1 MTAAVLA
8 LQRRTFASLRRHRN
22 YRLFFTGQV
31 VSLAGSWMQNIALAW
46 LVLQLSPS
54 PLAVGALAFCRFAPY
69 TVLGLFAGSI
79 VDRFETRRIVLVT
92 QAAAMV
98 VSTVLAVVVLTGV
111 ATLPLVLVLATLL
124 GVAIVFD
131 APGRQALTYEMVG
144 ADELPNAVALNSSLL
159 NASRVVGPALA
170 GLVIATAGV
179 GVCFAIN
186 AVSFLAVLTALVLI
200 DGSALH
206 RTEKDRST
214 SLLGGVREG
223 FAVVADSPTLRIVLT
238 VIVIVSTVGFNFNV
252 VLPLLASNRLH
263 VGPEGFGLLS
273 AAFGA
278 GAVLGA
284 LAVAARGRASW
295 RAFVLGTAGFG
306 AGMLLLAP
314 VAQPW
319 VAGVL
324 LFAIGVSFTMLTSN
338 ATSLVQLAAP
348 SRLRGRAIGLYL
360 FAFIGFAPLGGLVA
374 GWLVD
379 VGGTPLA
386 FTVSGLVGIVAAAWA
401 HLARSGVAA
410 TPRPVDTPSGA

>member
-8 LQRRTFASLRRHRN
+8 LQRRTFRSLRRHRN

-31 VSLAGSWMQNIALAW
+31 VSLAGSWMQNVALAW
-46 LVLQLSPS
+46 LVVQLSPS

-79 VDRFETRRIVLVT
+79 VDRFETRRIVLAT

-98 VSTVLAVVVLTGV
+98 VSTVLAVVVLTGA
-111 ATLPLVLVLATLL
+111 ATLPLVLALATLL
-124 GVAIVFD
+124 GVSIVFD
-131 APGRQALTYEMVG
+131 APGRQTLTYEMVG
-144 ADELPNAVALNSSLL
+144 PDELPNAVALNSTLL

-170 GLVIATAGV
+170 GLVIATLGV

-186 AVSFLAVLTALVLI
+186 AASFVAVLVALSLL
-200 DGSALH
+200 DRAELH
-206 RTEKDRST
+206 RAEKDRST

-223 FAVVADSPTLRIVLT
+223 FRVVAASPTLRTVLT

-252 VLPLLASNRLH
+252 VLPLLASDRLH

-278 GAVLGA
+278 GAVVGA

-295 RAFVLGTAGFG
+295 RAFRLGTAGFG
-306 AGMLLLAP
+306 AGMLVLAP
-314 VAQPW
+314 VVEPW
-319 VAGVL
+319 LAGAL
-324 LFAIGVSFTMLTSN
+324 LFAIGVCFTLLTSN
-338 ATSLVQLAAP
+338 ATALVQLAAP
-348 SRLRGRAIGLYL
+348 DRMRGRAVGLYL
-360 FAFIGFAPLGGLVA
+360 FAFLGLAPVGGLVA

-386 FTVSGLVGIVAAAWA
+386 FTVAGVVGIATAGWA
-401 HLARSGVAA
+401 HVARSRVAPA
-410 TPRPVDTPSGA
+410 LPGADTPGA